1 MLKNT
6 AVRLI
11 ALVVAFELVVLVVPG
26 VEGNSTGSILISALV
41 YMVINATAGRLL
53 KFVTAPMAL
62 LTLGLSILAINLGVL
77 VITEWLVDGID
88 INGFG
93 SWLLA
98 ALILSVV
105 SLFVNYANRRAPPLS
120 LQEVPRRA

>member
-1 MLKNT
+1 
-6 AVRLI
+6 
-11 ALVVAFELVVLVVPG
+11 
-26 VEGNSTGSILISALV
+26 
-41 YMVINATAGRLL
+41 
-53 KFVTAPMAL
+53 MAL
-62 LTLGLSILAINLGVL
+62 LTLGLSIFAINVGVL

-105 SLFVNYANRRAPPLS
+105 SFIVNYAARR
-120 LQEVPRRA
+120 RR